1 MIAGNRIIYGFV
13 LIVMLLAFMAAGC
26 TTPEVNQQQETIVQ
40 ESNIKDI
47 EQLNTL
53 LEEEP
58 VLIKFGSPTCAP
70 CRDQDIILDII
81 ADDYEGEASVIMVN
95 INEERDAASFFGVYS
110 IPDMSVIAGIK
121 DDRYLFMGPDGNVSF
136 DRGSTRY
143 VGLTDGNILR
153 QALDNA
159 IAYRQN
165 NTS

>member
-1 MIAGNRIIYGFV
+1 MIAGNRITYGFV
-13 LIVMLLAFMAAGC
+13 LIVMLLAFVTTGC
-26 TTPEVNQQQETIVQ
+26 TAPEVNQQQETIVQ

-53 LEEEP
+53 LEKEP

-70 CRDQDIILDII
+70 CRDQDFILDII
-81 ADDYEGEASVIMVN
+81 ADDYKGKASVIMVN
-95 INEERDAASFFGVYS
+95 INEEPRVASFFEVYS

-121 DDRYLFMGPDGNVSF
+121 DDRYLFMGPEGNVSF
-136 DRGSTRY
+136 DRRSTRY
-143 VGLTDGNILR
+143 VGLTDDNTLR

>member
-1 MIAGNRIIYGFV
+1 MIAANRINYGFV

-26 TTPEVNQQQETIVQ
+26 TTPEVSQQQENIAQ

-47 EQLNTL
+47 KQLNNL

-58 VLIKFGSPTCAP
+58 VLVKFGSPTCDP
-70 CRDQDIILDII
+70 CRDQDVILDII

-95 INEERDAASFFGVYS
+95 INEERDAASFFRVSS
-110 IPDMSVIAGIK
+110 IPDMSVIVGIK

-143 VGLTDGNILR
+143 VGLKDANTLR
-153 QALDNA
+153 QTLDNA
-159 IAYRQN
+159 IAYRQK

>member
-13 LIVMLLAFMAAGC
+13 LIVMLLAFVAAGC
-26 TTPEVNQQQETIVQ
+26 TTPEVNQQQENIVQ

-53 LEEEP
+53 LEEGP

-70 CRDQDIILDII
+70 CSDQDAILDVI
-81 ADDYEGEASVIMVN
+81 ADDYEGKVSVIM
-95 INEERDAASFFGVYS
+95 IDTNEEGDVASFFGVSS

-121 DDRYLFMGPDGNVSF
+121 DDKYLFMGPDGNVSF

-143 VGLTDGNILR
+143 VGLTDDNTLR
-153 QALDNA
+153 QTLDNA
-159 IAYRQN
+159 ITYRQN

>member
-1 MIAGNRIIYGFV
+1 MIAGNRIMYGFV
-13 LIVMLLAFMAAGC
+13 LIVMLLAFVSTGC
-26 TTPEVNQQQETIVQ
+26 TSPEVNQQQETSVQ

-58 VLIKFGSPTCAP
+58 VLIKFGSPTCGP
-70 CRDQDIILDII
+70 CRDQDVILDII
-81 ADDYEGEASVIMVN
+81 ADDYDGEASVIMVN
-95 INEERDAASFFGVYS
+95 INENSRVASFFGVYS

-136 DRGSTRY
+136 DRRSTRY
-143 VGLTDGNILR
+143 VGLTDDRILR
-153 QALDNA
+153 RTLDNA

-165 NTS
+165 NIS

>member
-1 MIAGNRIIYGFV
+1 MYGFV
-13 LIVMLLAFMAAGC
+13 LIVMLLAFVVTGC
-26 TTPEVNQQQETIVQ
+26 TTSEVNQQQETIVQ
-40 ESNIKDI
+40 DSNIKDV

-53 LEEEP
+53 LEEGP

-70 CRDQDIILDII
+70 CRDQDIILDTI

-95 INEERDAASFFGVYS
+95 INEEPRVASFFRVYS

-121 DDRYLFMGPDGNVSF
+121 DGRYLFMGPDGNASF

-153 QALDNA
+153 QTLDNA

>member
-1 MIAGNRIIYGFV
+1 MIAGNRIMHGFV
-13 LIVMLLAFMAAGC
+13 LIVMLLAFVAAGC
-26 TTPEVNQQQETIVQ
+26 TTPEVNQQPQNSVQ

-58 VLIKFGSPTCAP
+58 VLIKFGSPTCPP
-70 CRDQDIILDII
+70 CQDQDVILDSI

-95 INEERDAASFFGVYS
+95 INEERDAASFFRVSS

-136 DRGSTRY
+136 ERGSTRY
-143 VGLTDGNILR
+143 VGLKDANTLR

-159 IAYRQN
+159 TAYRQN
-165 NTS
+165 NTL